1 MKVFKMLSLIV
12 RDVRTYRAQSKEEKV
27 AAQWKAAVT
36 DSRLEARLR
45 AKQARRRAKMLK
57 KSCAAIA
64 KNPEQTRWSAL
75 DRASLKTWTL
85 AVASRGRPFVDRGK
99 IVRIVEVNGD
109 ARLFAASGFG
119 GERQCVPDT
128 YSGLPTLRD
137 SVAAVTA
144 RSYLAAKEAERGEMG
159 SLIRHMLVSRP
170 VKQNQKQKP
179 VPTSQPL
186 DEQAVNDLTTK
197 VNDLVSEIETKK
209 EGVTQDAPR

>member
-1 MKVFKMLSLIV
+1 MSVFKMLSLIV

-99 IVRIVEVNGD
+99 IVRVVEVDGD

-119 GERQCVPDT
+119 GERQCVPAT

-144 RSYLAAKEAERGEMG
+144 RSYLAAKEAERGDLG
-159 SLIRHMLVSRP
+159 PIIRHMLVSRP
-170 VKQNQKQKP
+170 VKQKP
-179 VPTSQPL
+179 VPTPQPV
-186 DEQAVNDLTTK
+186 DERAVEDLKAK
-197 VNDLVSEIETKK
+197 VDDLVSEIEAKK